1 MFIGVL
7 WSSVMQP
14 KTLYIYA
21 RTSKTKI
28 FNFFHWIASYPKL
41 GLFHIPPGSL
51 PQEDTTPEADRS
63 WAERRPAGSHVTYQ
77 ASSPDEVALVS
88 WSETVGLALTQRDL
102 NSMQLQC
109 TQTGLQLHYR
119 ILQIFPFTSET
130 KRMGIIVQ
138 NEDTGEANFL
148 KDLKCGGDVQ
158 RSSLSRTCSTICFLN
173 FDPKETWFDIFFWL
187 DDFRHPFALQEFVC

>member
-1 MFIGVL
+1 MT
-7 WSSVMQP
+7 QP
-14 KTLYIYA
+14 KTLYMYTRAPQKQRSLIPFTEMPLILNWDYS
-21 RTSKTKI
+21 T
-28 FNFFHWIASYPKL
+28 
-41 GLFHIPPGSL
+41 HIPPGSL

-63 WAERRPAGSHVTYQ
+63 WAERRAAGSHVTYQ

-138 NEDTGEANFL
+138 NEDTGEA
-148 KDLKCGGDVQ
+148 K
-158 RSSLSRTCSTICFLN
+158 
-173 FDPKETWFDIFFWL
+173 FFER
-187 DDFRHPFALQEFVC
+187 F